1 MDCLGLSEAVAA
13 SLGEWNARPA
23 LAPEFTLRELEELKV
38 VVVPVELTYRNISR
52 ALKER
57 TVKLQIGFMKRAKK
71 EQLDELLATVE
82 KLGMSFSG
90 KEFCGAKCI
99 AVGFNPIYAADQLR
113 ERNQFTSVIELTFR
127 DTCKRQEE

>member
-1 MDCLGLSEAVAA
+1 MDCMLLCEAVAA
-13 SLGEWNARPA
+13 SLGEWNAKPA
-23 LAPEFTLRELEELKV
+23 LAPEFTLRDLEELKV

-99 AVGFNPIYAADQLR
+99 AVGFNPIYAVDQLR
-113 ERNQFTSVIELTFR
+113 ERDQFTSVIELTFR

>member
-1 MDCLGLSEAVAA
+1 MVLCETVAA
-13 SLGEWNARPA
+13 SLGEWNAKPA
-23 LAPEFTLRELEELKV
+23 LAPEFSLRDLEELKV

-127 DTCKRQEE
+127 DTCRRLEE

>member
-1 MDCLGLSEAVAA
+1 MVLCETVAA
-13 SLGEWNARPA
+13 SLGEWNAKPA
-23 LAPEFTLRELEELKV
+23 LAPEFSLRDLEELKV

-57 TVKLQIGFMKRAKK
+57 TVKLQISFMKRAKK

-127 DTCKRQEE
+127 DTCRRLEE

>member
-1 MDCLGLSEAVAA
+1 MDCMLLCEAVAA
-13 SLGEWNARPA
+13 SLGEWNAKPA

>member
-1 MDCLGLSEAVAA
+1 MDCMLLCEAVAA
-13 SLGEWNARPA
+13 SLGEWNAKPA
-23 LAPEFTLRELEELKV
+23 LAPEFTLRDLEELKV

-90 KEFCGAKCI
+90 KEFCGSKCI